1 MVFNP
6 ESSSTLDVNR
16 MKKRGKICIIGAGH
30 WSAVMGG
37 LEYQLMLLVE
47 KLKMDQNYELF
58 FITHNVA
65 KGFIPKNYKVI
76 KLKTNRYLR
85 WVSSIF
91 DIKKAYF
98 FFKQIKPHVIYQRGD
113 SPLIYAAFIFAKRF
127 DCKLIW
133 HVSSDSNLN
142 DRIRKIRFW
151 NIKTILNKKFFDWGK
166 IKADLTIVQTVYQSK
181 LVREKNN
188 ATEIKIIRNFHPFPP
203 KKKCHHKKNQIIWVG
218 NFKKLKRPE
227 IFIELAK
234 EVLKSNIGLRF
245 FMIGS
250 PALNLPKY
258 QNELEQKIKKNDNL
272 IWLKKQP
279 IEVVNE
285 YIEDSKIFINTS
297 KWEGFPNTYIQAW
310 MRETPTITLSCDPDN
325 LIKNYQLG
333 LHSKNFEK
341 MVKDITSL
349 LQDDDKRKFYGQN
362 AKNFAFKFHSMKNLD
377 DLVESIKLIA
387 FKVKEKII

>member
-1 MVFNP
+1 
-6 ESSSTLDVNR
+6 LDAEGMNR
-16 MKKRGKICIIGAGH
+16 KGRICILGSGH
-30 WSAVMGG
+30 WSAAMGG

-47 KLKMDQNYELF
+47 KIKVDPKYELF

-65 KGFIPKNYKVI
+65 QGFIPQNYRVF

-98 FFKQIKPHVIYQRGD
+98 FLKKIKPHVIYQRGD
-113 SPLIYAAFIFAKRF
+113 SPLIYAALIFVRKF

-142 DRIRKIRFW
+142 KKIKKFRFW
-151 NIKTILNKKFFDWGK
+151 NFKTILNQKFFDWGK
-166 IKADLTIVQTVYQSK
+166 KGANLTIVQTVFQSK
-181 LVREKNN
+181 LVRGINKK
-188 ATEIKIIRNFHPFPP
+188 TEIKIIRNYHPLP
-203 KKKCHHKKNQIIWVG
+203 KKWKVNQKKNQIVWVG
-218 NFKKLKRPE
+218 NFKKLKQPE
-227 IFIELAK
+227 IFIDLAK
-234 EVLKSNIGLRF
+234 EALENKINVRF

-250 PALNLPKY
+250 PALKLTKY
-258 QNELEQKIKKNDNL
+258 QNELEQKIKKTGNL
-272 IWLKKQP
+272 LWLGKQP

-285 YIEDSKIFINTS
+285 YIEDSKILVNTS

-325 LIKNYQLG
+325 IIKNYQLG
-333 LHSKNFEK
+333 LHSKDFKK
-341 MVKDITSL
+341 MIEDIRDL
-349 LQDDDKRKFYGQN
+349 LENEEKRKFLGEN
-362 AKNFAFKFHSMKNLD
+362 SKKFAYQFHSLKNLD
-377 DLVESIKLIA
+377 ELVELIKLIA